1 MRILVTG
8 ASGFVGRAV
17 TAALADAGYQVRAA
31 ARDPAVIATSAA
43 IEPVRLPNLAQDID
57 WAPLLQDIDAAIHLA
72 GIAHAG
78 RHIPETQYDRVNRAA
93 SESLAQTC
101 AARGVRLVFVSSIH
115 AQGASADHVLTE
127 QDPTAPAGAYGRA
140 KLAAEDAVRHAG
152 GDFTIFR
159 PVLIYGHG
167 VKGNMAA
174 LLRLADTPWPLPF
187 AAFDNRRSLLA
198 VGNFASAIVH
208 ALAQPATRG
217 ETYIVADD
225 EPLALHEIVS
235 TLRAAL
241 GRERRLFAVGPSY
254 LKWALKVLR
263 RDDLW
268 NRIGATLV
276 ADAAKLRASGW
287 RPPVDTRSG
296 LTAMAQAA
304 SPRKSGT
311 ASRKTP

>member
-1 MRILVTG
+1 MRALVTG
-8 ASGFVGRAV
+8 ASGFAGRTV
-17 TAALADAGYQVRAA
+17 TAALADAGYRVRAA
-31 ARDPAVIATSAA
+31 ARDPAVIASSTN
-43 IEPVRLPNLAQDID
+43 IEPVHLPDLAQDID
-57 WAPLLQDIDAAIHLA
+57 WAPLLQDIDVTIHLA

-78 RHIPETQYDRVNRAA
+78 RQISEARYDRVNRAA
-93 SESLAQTC
+93 TEKLAQAC
-101 AARGVRLVFVSSIH
+101 AARGIRFVFVSSIH
-115 AQGASADHVLTE
+115 AQSVGADHVLTE
-127 QDPTAPAGAYGRA
+127 QDPPTPVGAYGRS
-140 KLAAEDAVRHAG
+140 KLATEDAIRRGG

-159 PVLIYGHG
+159 PVLMYGRG

-217 ETYIVADD
+217 ETYIVSDD
-225 EPLALHEIVS
+225 EPLTLNEIIG

-241 GRERRLFAVGPSY
+241 GRQRWLFAVRPAHVER
-254 LKWALKVLR
+254 ALKALR
-263 RDDLW
+263 RDDIW
-268 NRIGATLV
+268 NRIGGTLV

-287 RPPVDTRSG
+287 QPPEDTRTG
-296 LTAMAQAA
+296 LTAMVQAA

-311 ASRKTP
+311 ASRNTP

>member
-1 MRILVTG
+1 MRVLVTG
-8 ASGFVGRAV
+8 ASGFAGRAV
-17 TAALADAGYQVRAA
+17 TAALADAGHQVRAA
-31 ARDPAVIATSAA
+31 ARDPATIAASAA
-43 IEPVRLPNLAQDID
+43 IEPVRLPDLAQEVD
-57 WAPLLQDIDAAIHLA
+57 WAPLLQDLDAVVHLA

-78 RHIPETQYDRVNRAA
+78 KRISEAQYDRINRAA
-93 SESLAQTC
+93 TQSLAQVC
-101 AARGVRLVFVSSIH
+101 AARGIHLVFVSSIH
-115 AQGASADHVLTE
+115 AQSAAADHVLTE
-127 QDPTAPAGAYGRA
+127 QDAPAPAGAYGRA
-140 KLAAEDAVRHAG
+140 KLAAEDAVRRAG

-159 PVLIYGHG
+159 PVLMYGRG

-198 VGNFASAIVH
+198 IDNFACAIVH

-225 EPLALHEIVS
+225 TPLSLHEIVA
-235 TLRAAL
+235 TLRDAL
-241 GRERRLFAVGPSY
+241 GRKRRLFAVKPSHF
-254 LKWALKVLR
+254 KQALRALR

-268 NRIGATLV
+268 NRIGKALV
-276 ADAAKLRASGW
+276 TDAAKLRASGW
-287 RPPVDTRSG
+287 RPQVDTRTG

-311 ASRKTP
+311 ASRNTP